1 MLLIIYLNFFRST
14 EIEKVNRNQKFR
26 YNLLDRKKE
35 ILKGLEVVTYE
46 ADGTKDFPSYVIRT
60 TKTKP
65 VVKFSHNPAV
75 ATYHL
80 LSRQQ
85 MLETLL
91 PEIEKIVHKF
101 LSSIKPK
108 K

>member
-1 MLLIIYLNFFRST
+1 MLLILFYFCRLT
-14 EIEKVNRNQKFR
+14 EKEKTVGDSKLR
-26 YNLLDRKKE
+26 YNLLDKKKE
-35 ILKGLEVVTYE
+35 ILKGLEVVTHE
-46 ADGTKDFPSYVIRT
+46 ADCTKDFPSYVIRT

-75 ATYHL
+75 ATYHFQN
-80 LSRQQ
+80 RQQ

-91 PEIEKIVHKF
+91 PEIEAIVHKF
-101 LSSIKPK
+101 LLSMKPK

>member
-1 MLLIIYLNFFRST
+1 MLSVLFNVCRLTDT
-14 EIEKVNRNQKFR
+14 EKSISETKLR

-35 ILKGLEVVTYE
+35 ILKGLEVETDE
-46 ADGTKDFPSYVIRT
+46 ADCTKDFPSYMIRF

-65 VVKFSHNPAV
+65 VVKFSHHPAV
-75 ATYHL
+75 VTYHL
-80 LSRQQ
+80 QNRQQ

-91 PEIEKIVHKF
+91 PEIEAIVHKF